1 MKLITLAQIT
11 QSPLNSSTW
20 PYTCNS
26 YLQLRSLNTP
36 YTLQNH
42 VKVMR
47 DALLIPKPEQLE
59 KSSKSNLSYIFQVTR
74 ATSTIIPKND
84 YRCEPVETSRNARPI
99 FRKVVELSRWSQSY
113 GKENDSDE
121 LAARGLLGGVA
132 ARGPI
137 RKMPGRMAEH
147 RAPLHGP
154 YKCPSREKPVAVHQI
169 RKPGLGIEPYYVC
182 YKWPRPRL
190 RGDARAAPAGGPTG
204 R

>member
-1 MKLITLAQIT
+1 MLTL
-11 QSPLNSSTW
+11 
-20 PYTCNS
+20 
-26 YLQLRSLNTP
+26 
-36 YTLQNH
+36 
-42 VKVMR
+42 
-47 DALLIPKPEQLE
+47 
-59 KSSKSNLSYIFQVTR
+59 SKSVVSDAKIPVDVFGADPVDDMKIHGLHRQHNSHLTTVSKTMSQCRSHFSPQRRNAVTR

-84 YRCEPVETSRNARPI
+84 YRCEAVETSRNARPI

-182 YKWPRPRL
+182 YKWPWPRL